1 MLSTFIEA
9 VLNLSLLFA
18 MLGAPSLLLIARWY
32 RTSLGKHVFVWAK
45 PEMVVLTIVFFT
57 VALML
62 FIVGVSCIFS
72 HFGYL
77 DTNKFPAIAAAQYLN
92 VGLACFL
99 LITGLGTVY
108 FSLRQLLVNVVL
120 EHGIVLNRGLLPRPR
135 NIRSMSWEIIA
146 DYYVVPDYPNAT
158 FTFIVHESAMHF
170 GRVSVKVPI
179 YLKED
184 FQGYLDKKLHSVQVE
199 RHNSEIGSR
208 RFSSEN

>member
-9 VLNLSLLFA
+9 ILNLSLLFA
-18 MLGAPSLLLIARWY
+18 VVGAPSLLLMAHWY
-32 RTSLGKHVFVWAK
+32 RKSLGKPVFVWAK
-45 PEMVVLTIVFFT
+45 PEMVLLTIVFFT
-57 VALML
+57 IALVL

-92 VGLACFL
+92 VGVACFL
-99 LITGLGTVY
+99 LIAGLGTVY
-108 FSLRQLLVNVVL
+108 FSLRKLLVNVVL
-120 EHGIVLNRGLLPRPR
+120 EHGIILNRGLLPRPR
-135 NIRSMSWEIIA
+135 NIRALSWEIIA

-158 FTFIVHESAMHF
+158 FTFIVQESSMRF
-170 GRVSVKVPI
+170 GRVAVKVPI

-184 FQGYLDKKLHSVQVE
+184 FQNYLDKKLLSVQME